1 MASITVHGEVQR
13 LEKGTRLTVGGS
25 LVLTLLQRYND
36 NDEGGVYA
44 LLGFRLVGG
53 TSATHSQA
61 TYRTQVEGLVHD
73 LVACCEVPV
82 VLEGFLYLDEDVDGL
97 RARELLTGWLSG
109 RGTWSVP
116 KERCTRPR
124 TREVGEGL
132 LRPGRPLSEGKATR
146 RLLVCRS

>member
-1 MASITVHGEVQR
+1 M
-13 LEKGTRLTVGGS
+13 
-25 LVLTLLQRYND
+25 
-36 NDEGGVYA
+36 
-44 LLGFRLVGG
+44 
-53 TSATHSQA
+53 
-61 TYRTQVEGLVHD
+61 HD

-124 TREVGEGL
+124 TREVGEGRP
-132 LRPGRPLSEGKATR
+132 RPGRLWSAGKAR
-146 RLLVCRS
+146 QRLLVCRSWRGLISFARTMLTGLIDVPVSNADEQCRDDVGQAERAGHAGDRKAIGNPGV